1 MSHWII
7 ESYKFTKSS
16 SYFSF
21 LVLAVLNVYFV
32 KEIKVLNKDGQ
43 NEIIKTKDL
52 VIRPG
57 RGKVA
62 EIKGISGVEMLS
74 SSCK

>member
-62 EIKGISGVEMLS
+62 EIIGISGVEMLS

>member
-1 MSHWII
+1 M
-7 ESYKFTKSS
+7 
-16 SYFSF
+16 
-21 LVLAVLNVYFV
+21 LAVLNVYFV